1 MARGRAEE
9 TPVALPVEVERA
21 ARLAAVPPH
30 LSATL
35 RRLQRPLSLSLVL
48 PEGSAHELPVG
59 ARQLLKLAL
68 RGDGL
73 SLQSVA
79 TGPMLALELAI
90 ADKKRR
96 LAVDE
101 LSVELRAILPRILLD
116 LFGPSDVARVLDQ
129 LSFSSS
135 SLATLRKVTSRMLAT
150 SDQALAQRLLLRGLT
165 AGFGLGFHRAALFL
179 RASDRLVGAWAEGPA
194 DEAEAH
200 RVWESLE
207 LEDVD
212 VERTLDGASD
222 PTPGPL
228 ARTVQRMELREDDPW
243 LARAFSAAGALLFE
257 PSDRGPFDQLD
268 VRTPF
273 VVAALRARGAPF
285 GLVFADDRYGGPIA
299 EERLQHLDVFID
311 QAALVIDNLRLFERA
326 LGLSRTDALTGLA
339 NRRELDER
347 FALLADRARR
357 SVSPLSLLIADVD
370 HFKVENDTRGHEAG
384 DDLLKRVARL
394 LERTTRAGDSLARYG
409 GDEFV
414 VLLPDLDRQGLAAV
428 LSRID
433 REARAGGISVSLGGA
448 TFPAHCDDPKGLFAV
463 ADAAL
468 YRSKQAGRSCA
479 HLAEERLVPAG

>member
-1 MARGRAEE
+1 MAGRAEAGAL
-9 TPVALPVEVERA
+9 ALPADVERA
-21 ARLAAVPPH
+21 ARLAGVPPH
-30 LSATL
+30 LAATL
-35 RRLQRPLSLSLVL
+35 RALKRPLALHLIL
-48 PEGSAHELPVG
+48 PAAAASALPSA

-68 RGDGL
+68 RGDGVSLEGL
-73 SLQSVA
+73 SS
-79 TGPMLALELAI
+79 GP
-90 ADKKRR
+90 
-96 LAVDE
+96 
-101 LSVELRAILPRILLD
+101 LSVELALDGRRRRLSEAELGADLRATLPRLLLD
-116 LFGPSDVARVLDQ
+116 LFGESDVASVLDQ

-150 SDQALAQRLLLRGLT
+150 SDPALAQRLLLRGLT

-179 RASDRLVGAWAEGPA
+179 RAADRLVGTWAEGPA

-212 VERTLDGASD
+212 VERTLDGASSDAPGALASRVRQLELADSD
-222 PTPGPL
+222 PWIARALAARAALLCDPGDPGPF
-228 ARTVQRMELREDDPW
+228 AP
-243 LARAFSAAGALLFE
+243 
-257 PSDRGPFDQLD
+257 LD

-273 VVAALRARGAPF
+273 VVAALRARGEPF
-285 GLVFADDRYGGPIA
+285 GLVFADDRFGAGIA
-299 EERLQHLDVFID
+299 AERVQHLDVFVD
-311 QAALVIDNLRLFERA
+311 QAALVVDNLRLFERA

-357 SVSPLSLLIADVD
+357 TASPVSLLIADVD
-370 HFKVENDTRGHEAG
+370 HFKAENDTRGHEAG
-384 DDLLKRVARL
+384 DELLRRVARL

-433 REARAGGISVSLGGA
+433 REARASGISVSLGGA
-448 TFPAHCDDPKGLFAV
+448 TFPDHCDEPKGLFAV

-479 HLAEERLVPAG
+479 HLGGERVG